1 MDFATRRN
9 KLRKLLK
16 KSGAEALLV
25 TSVPNVTYLTG
36 FTGDSSYLLITQENE
51 LLVSDGRFLTQIE
64 EECPGLDMNIR
75 RPGILIH
82 QQVAKILRGSGF
94 SRLAIEADSMTVAT
108 RKRIA
113 AKVPKLQI
121 GSTSGMVEQ
130 LRQVKDKDEI
140 ALIRQAIRI
149 AEKSFAVLRAG
160 LRPEQTEMQIG
171 DALEHQ
177 IRLFGGD
184 GPAFAPIVA
193 VGPRAALPHAKLS
206 DCRVADGDMLLVDWG
221 AQFRLYKS
229 DLTRVLV
236 TGRISPKLRRVYEV
250 VLRAQARAIAAIRP
264 GVPTAEVDAAA
275 REVIAEARLNRRF
288 NHGIGH
294 GFGLEIHESPR
305 MQPARRQEQGA
316 LRQLPGKNTAT
327 LKAGMVVTVEP
338 GAYIPGL
345 GGVRIED
352 DILVTR
358 DGHEVLTSLPKQFEE
373 MVVS

>member
-1 MDFATRRN
+1 MDFSGRRE

-16 KSGAEALLV
+16 KTGAEALLV

-36 FTGDSSYLLITQENE
+36 FTGDSSYLLVTQENQI
-51 LLVSDGRFLTQIE
+51 LISDGRYPTQIE
-64 EECPGLDMNIR
+64 EECPGLEMNIR
-75 RPGILIH
+75 RAGVLIH
-82 QQVAKILRGSGF
+82 QQVAKILRAAGI

-108 RKRIA
+108 RERIA
-113 AKVPKLQI
+113 EKLPKLEI
-121 GSTSGMVEQ
+121 GATSGMVEH
-130 LRQVKDKDEI
+130 LRQVKDKEEL
-140 ALIRQAIRI
+140 ALIRQAARI
-149 AEKSFAVLRAG
+149 AEKSFAVIRAG
-160 LRPEQTEMQIG
+160 LRPEQTEKQIG

-177 IRLFGGD
+177 FRLFGGD

-193 VGPRAALPHAKLS
+193 VGPRAALPHAKLT
-206 DCRVADGDMLLVDWG
+206 DRRVGDGDILLVDWG
-221 AQFRLYKS
+221 AQWRLYKS

-236 TGRISPKLRRVYEV
+236 TGKISTKLRRVYEV
-250 VLRAQARAIAAIRP
+250 VLSAQARAIAAIRP
-264 GVPTAEVDAAA
+264 GVPTTEVDAAA
-275 REVIAEARLNRRF
+275 RNVIAEAGFDRRF

-305 MQPARRQEQGA
+305 MS
-316 LRQLPGKNTAT
+316 GKNTAT
-327 LKAGMVVTVEP
+327 LKPGMVVTVEP
-338 GAYIPGL
+338 GVYIPGW